1 MLAFI
6 RYINKFFSLYAI
18 PCTQSATTLTIFTIS
33 MESAYLLHAF
43 GSHWSAGLHASSS
56 FFCLV
61 DNQNAEDMD
70 GYVGFRAAIRC
81 SYYKFVEDLSKKC
94 KQTVQ
99 HHLDSVTSPYYHFP
113 GVTFLDL
120 SDSGGSPPDLPG
132 DSTGGKKK
140 GNRNLIDGG
149 AKKKHAN
156 MLAYANTNSNHHSNA
171 IPGADDLGA
180 KSGSS
185 YSSICSISAQYF
197 AKMLIERNVPS
208 ELNSGFLTPWY
219 VQHIT
224 MFYTCFSYV
233 LHILFLFIHVQC
245 NS

>member
-1 MLAFI
+1 MLKIWMDMSA
-6 RYINKFFSLYAI
+6 SLLLSGAHI
-18 PCTQSATTLTIFTIS
+18 ISLSRICLRNASKQCNITLIQSRVPTTTFL
-33 MESAYLLHAF
+33 
-43 GSHWSAGLHASSS
+43 G
-56 FFCLV
+56 
-61 DNQNAEDMD
+61 
-70 GYVGFRAAIRC
+70 
-81 SYYKFVEDLSKKC
+81 C
-94 KQTVQ
+94 KQCNITLQTVQ
-99 HHLDSVTSPYYHFP
+99 PRSA
-113 GVTFLDL
+113 
-120 SDSGGSPPDLPG
+120 PDLPG

-197 AKMLIERNVPS
+197 AKMQEVLIERNVPS

-233 LHILFLFIHVQC
+233 LHILFLFIHVHC